1 MRWVLILLVPLVLA
15 ACGSQRHAAAPP
27 QFTVHRYGQGPARAW
42 VFAPATR
49 PKLIVLFVHGL
60 GNQKETTPYYHRPWL
75 AHLAREGY
83 EVVYPGYETF
93 PYQQRGLK
101 HLVQGVAAALP
112 HLTTGVPVAAIGY
125 SRGGRLVMDY
135 ASVSSVTGL
144 VPGRILSV
152 FPSGIMDPLLN
163 LAPLAGHTK
172 VLILAGDQDTTV
184 RAIGASQLVTQ
195 LAASGFPYADVRFE
209 TVRSH
214 GAFVADHLS
223 VLNDTPGARNAYWA
237 RADRFF
243 APLARQRFDVK

>member
-1 MRWVLILLVPLVLA
+1 MHRAPLLLLPLVLA
-15 ACGSQRHAAAPP
+15 ACGSHRTQAVMQPE
-27 QFTVHRYGQGPARAW
+27 FTVHQYGHGATRAW
-42 VFAPATR
+42 VFAPTAP

-60 GNQKETTPYYHRPWL
+60 GNKKETTPYYHRPWL
-75 AHLAREGY
+75 EHLAREGY

-101 HLVQGVAAALP
+101 HLVEGVGVALP
-112 HLTTGVPVAAIGY
+112 HLSKGVRVAAIGY

-144 VPGRILSV
+144 VPGRIISV

-172 VLILAGDQDTTV
+172 VLILAGDRDATV
-184 RAIGASQLVTQ
+184 GTIGARQLVTQ
-195 LAASGFPYADVRFE
+195 LAASGFPYGDVRFE
-209 TVRSH
+209 PVRSH

-223 VLNDTPGARNAYWA
+223 VLNDTPGARHAYWE
-237 RADRFF
+237 RADKFL
-243 APLARQRFDVK
+243 APMAR